1 MMLKV
6 NENEKVN
13 AVVEMIEKYARDKYD
28 VFELG
33 SIYGNKIG
41 FRYTNDEEL
50 RILTAAY
57 VYTEHNMKE
66 KVKMKMT
73 IDTKNKVVWIDVVIP
88 ETEEQVDLDTI
99 LERIRN
105 VQRIKDIK
113 LERVTKAV
121 ERTLEEYTNEIIG
134 IVEDMNE
141 KDFLRVMSACGNE
154 IGPDEKELILMAYT
168 SRRKEED
175 YDNLW

>member
-73 IDTKNKVVWIDVVIP
+73 IDTKNKVVWINVSVI
-88 ETEEQVDLDTI
+88 EEVPTDLDTI

-134 IVEDMNE
+134 IVEDMDE
-141 KDFLRVMSACGNE
+141 KDFLRVLYACSDE
-154 IGPDEKELILMAYT
+154 IKPDEKELIITAYA

>member
-41 FRYTNDEEL
+41 FRYTNNEEL

-66 KVKMKMT
+66 KVKMTMK
-73 IDTKNKVVWIDVVIP
+73 IDTKNKVVWINVTAIK
-88 ETEEQVDLDTI
+88 ETSMDLDTI

-134 IVEDMNE
+134 IVEDMDE
-141 KDFLRVMSACGNE
+141 KDFLRVLYACSNE
-154 IGPDEKELILMAYT
+154 IRPDEKELIITAYA

>member
-41 FRYTNDEEL
+41 FRYTNNEEL

-66 KVKMKMT
+66 KVKMTMK
-73 IDTKNKVVWIDVVIP
+73 IDTKNKVVWINVTAIG
-88 ETEEQVDLDTI
+88 ETSMDLDTI

-134 IVEDMNE
+134 IVEDMDE
-141 KDFLRVMSACGNE
+141 KDFLRVLYACSNE
-154 IGPDEKELILMAYT
+154 IRPDEKELIITAYA

>member
-1 MMLKV
+1 M
-6 NENEKVN
+6 
-13 AVVEMIEKYARDKYD
+13 
-28 VFELG
+28 
-33 SIYGNKIG
+33 
-41 FRYTNDEEL
+41 
-50 RILTAAY
+50 
-57 VYTEHNMKE
+57 
-66 KVKMKMT
+66 
-73 IDTKNKVVWIDVVIP
+73 
-88 ETEEQVDLDTI
+88 DLDTI

-134 IVEDMNE
+134 IVEDMDE
-141 KDFLRVMSACGNE
+141 KDFLRVLYACSDE
-154 IGPDEKELILMAYT
+154 IKPDEKELIITAYA

>member
-6 NENEKVN
+6 NEKVN

-41 FRYTNDEEL
+41 FRYTNDKEL

-73 IDTKNKVVWIDVVIP
+73 IDTKNKVVWINVSVIE
-88 ETEEQVDLDTI
+88 ETSMDL
-99 LERIRN
+99 LEMIFNSHLFRFF
-105 VQRIKDIK
+105 KSPS
-113 LERVTKAV
+113 
-121 ERTLEEYTNEIIG
+121 
-134 IVEDMNE
+134 
-141 KDFLRVMSACGNE
+141 F
-154 IGPDEKELILMAYT
+154 
-168 SRRKEED
+168 
-175 YDNLW
+175 